1 MQRAAE
7 LSQGSPR
14 AQPKRA
20 NICGILLAA
29 GASKRF
35 GSDKLMH
42 PLAGQ
47 TPVAVAALASLR
59 AAIPHVIAVVRPG
72 VPALENR
79 LSEAGATVIMCANAV
94 DGMGASLATAVAAS
108 GDVAGWVIALADM
121 PYVRPETIVK
131 VAASLAAGAAIVAPA
146 YRGERGHPV
155 GVSARF
161 RAQLEALSGDEGARA
176 VLKQNAALI
185 KLIEVDDPGVC
196 RDIDTPEDLR

>member
-1 MQRAAE
+1 M
-7 LSQGSPR
+7 G
-14 AQPKRA
+14 A

-35 GSDKLMH
+35 GSDKLLH

-47 TPVAVAALASLR
+47 TPVAAAALANLR
-59 AAIPHVIAVVRPG
+59 SAIPHVIAVVHPG
-72 VPALENR
+72 AAVLESL
-79 LSEAGATVIMCANAV
+79 LSKAGATVILCINA
-94 DGMGASLATAVAAS
+94 DEGMGASLATAVGAS

-121 PYVRPETIVK
+121 PYILPATIGKIV
-131 VAASLAAGAAIVAPA
+131 ASLAAGAAIVAPA

-161 RAQLEALSGDEGARA
+161 RRQLEALRGDEGARS
-176 VLKQNAALI
+176 VLRQNAALV

-196 RDIDTPEDLR
+196 RDIDTPDDLRQVI